1 MPRRSSLSYRD
12 ALRLLAP
19 GSARITET
27 DKVVSAGILGAGAL
41 SHGTALALLGPKNAL
56 MQLVRDA
63 TGNQAGRIRATGG
76 KSYYEL
82 LEASH
87 TVLALS
93 AFFDGFRDEVG
104 PGFDRLE
111 LTDEEK
117 VGMVPAER
125 RHHTLPQEIDGGY
138 FPLPSSVHGM
148 DDTRRD
154 VEAAY
159 VKLYDAT
166 IAFCEGLAAW
176 PSVRRGLD
184 LTSMRSRVVGRA
196 MWHYEDR
203 FDRLAADLP
212 EFGFRMIRQAIEHNL
227 IDNRK
232 LTTEVS
238 ARLDALAQLYRNL
251 DELSGPV
258 AADRP
263 DLLRESLDRLTGS
276 LAAVFRQPLLRIKDV
291 DFHLRLPN
299 VDSGFIS
306 PDFRAAEYGKHTSP
320 EREHWWEDQ
329 PRRGD
334 LVGFLSEYLTDPA
347 SLHRPLLLLGQ
358 PGAGKTLLTRVIAAR
373 LPASRFTAIVVPL
386 RRMSGDTSPTEQIEA
401 AIEQV
406 MDERMRW
413 ADLRR
418 ATQHTTVVVIFDGFD
433 ELVQVTGT
441 AHSQYIDRVAEFQ
454 ETQWDLGYSVI
465 PIITSRILVM
475 DRASVPQ
482 GTVLVRLEDLTDAQ
496 VTAWLTAV
504 NAANEDRPGYRRL
517 SARELLSHGELAR
530 QPLLLTLLAIYYNEH
545 WADRRPGAAISRSD
559 LFTGLLTAFI
569 RRQVSEKAPT
579 ALANH
584 EREAREHQL
593 RRDLAIT
600 AFAMFN
606 RNRELVNR
614 AALRLD
620 LDCFGSGPGDGS
632 RFELGDVLGP
642 EQLVTAAFFVVY
654 GPDDVQ
660 GEDAR
665 RTYEFLHTTIGDF
678 LIAEYVIGALRSLAV
693 LRRHTRSPAGFGYQ
707 LDTGQFRALLSHQPL
722 VKREAV
728 VGFARE
734 LASRHP
740 EELDGIVETIAGLL
754 AEARQRTNLAG
765 VDGYRPAPYDPVRL
779 LAAYTANLVALAAL
793 VSPDGVRHTDLMD
806 EATWVSTV
814 RLWRAGLDE
823 KGQLA
828 MISWLGRDADGRIIA
843 ERRREGRGE
852 TVNVAAEEARL
863 LGDITTYGQLQAGAR
878 TWRGQQP
885 DSFEAGRFHADLVS
899 LATRRWPVPSLHQ
912 LILYDERSYRRLWAR
927 AVESP
932 EAVSSTS
939 ATVLLECLAEDGAQ
953 LPREVVCGLTRVA
966 LSRLP
971 DSPTAPPE
979 LIISCPYLIDEFP
992 ELVDSL
998 GTTDDHAVLHALI
1011 LRHGLHRL
1019 PQRYVPRVRRV
1030 LTDIEDR
1037 LAELPLEDGVVSAEM
1052 AEQFAA
1058 ARVDNR
1064 TALWLLMALSEYAE
1078 LAWPK
1083 IPPKTMHA
1091 LLAHRLP
1098 DEFLDEASLC
1108 RLLLDYLR
1116 AYDRVPAEVSLASAL
1131 DTLRV
1136 LAASDQSD
1144 HTGRTGQIPAAG
1156 AV

>member
-27 DKVVSAGILGAGAL
+27 DKVVNAGILSAGAL
-41 SHGTALALLGPKNAL
+41 SQGAALALLGPKNAL
-56 MQLVRDA
+56 VQLVRDA
-63 TGNQAGRIRATGG
+63 TGNQAGRIRASGG

-111 LTDEEK
+111 LTDAEK
-117 VGMVPAER
+117 VAMVPAER
-125 RHHTLPQEIDGGY
+125 RRHTLPQEIDAGY

-154 VEAAY
+154 IEAAY
-159 VKLYDAT
+159 VTLYDAT
-166 IAFCEGLAAW
+166 IAFCDGLAAW
-176 PSVRRGLD
+176 PAVRRGLD
-184 LTSMRSRVVGRA
+184 LTSLRSRVVARS

-203 FDRLAADLP
+203 FDRLATDLP
-212 EFGFRMIRQAIEHNL
+212 EFGFRMVRQAIEHNL
-227 IDNRK
+227 VDNRK
-232 LTTEVS
+232 LTAEVTE
-238 ARLDALAQLYRNL
+238 RLDALADLSRNL
-251 DELSGPV
+251 AGLAGP
-258 AADRP
+258 AAPDRP
-263 DLLRESLDRLTGS
+263 DRLRESLDRLAGS
-276 LAAVFRQPLLRIKDV
+276 LGAVFRQPLLRIKDI
-291 DFHLRLPN
+291 DFHLRLPT
-299 VDSGFIS
+299 VERGFIS
-306 PDFRAAEYGKHTSP
+306 PDFRVAEYDKRAAP
-320 EREHWWEDQ
+320 ERERWWEEQ
-329 PRRGD
+329 PRSGD
-334 LVGFLSEYLTDPA
+334 LVGFLSDYLTDPA
-347 SLHRPLLLLGQ
+347 SLHRPLLVLGQ

-373 LPASRFTAIVVPL
+373 LPANRFTAIVVPL
-386 RRMSGDTSPTEQIEA
+386 RRMSGDTSPTEQIES
-401 AIEQV
+401 AIEQL
-406 MDERMRW
+406 MDERIRW

-418 ATQHTTVVVIFDGFD
+418 ATSTTTVVVVFDGFD

-454 ETQWDLGYSVI
+454 EAQWDLGYSVI
-465 PIITSRILVM
+465 PVITSRMLVM

-496 VTAWLTAV
+496 VTTWVSAV
-504 NAANEDRPGYRRL
+504 NGANEDRSGYRRL
-517 SARELLSHGELAR
+517 SARDLLSHGELAR
-530 QPLLLTLLAIYYNEH
+530 QPLLLTLLAIYYDEH
-545 WADRRPGAAISRSD
+545 RVEGPPDLGISRSD

-569 RRQVSEKAPT
+569 RRQIGEKAPGD
-579 ALANH
+579 LSQR
-584 EREAREHQL
+584 EREAREHRL

-614 AALRLD
+614 AALRAD
-620 LDCFGSGPGDGS
+620 LGCFGSGSGDGT

-654 GPDDVQ
+654 GPDDLQ

-665 RTYEFLHTTIGDF
+665 RTYEFLHATIGDF
-678 LIAEYVIGALRSLAV
+678 LIAEYVIGSLRELAD
-693 LRRHTRSPAGFGYQ
+693 LRRRTRTPAGFGYQ

-734 LASRHP
+734 LAARHP
-740 EELDGIVETIAGLL
+740 QERAAIVETIAALL
-754 AEARQRTNLAG
+754 AEARQRGNVAG
-765 VDGYRPAPYDPVRL
+765 VDGYRPSPYDPVRL

-806 EATWVSTV
+806 DETWVSTV

-828 MISWLGRDADGRIIA
+828 MISWLGRDADGRITA
-843 ERRREGRGE
+843 ERRRERRGE
-852 TVNVAAEEARL
+852 TVSVAAEEARL

-878 TWRGQQP
+878 TWRGRQP

-912 LILYDERSYRRLWAR
+912 LILYDERSYRRLWER

-932 EAVSSTS
+932 GAVSSTS

-966 LSRLP
+966 LDRLP
-971 DSPTAPPE
+971 RSVTAPPE

-992 ELVDSL
+992 ELLDSI
-998 GTTDDHAVLHALI
+998 GTPEDHAVLHALI
-1011 LRHGLHRL
+1011 LRHGLDRL
-1019 PQRYVPRVRRV
+1019 PARYVPRVRAV
-1030 LTDIEDR
+1030 LADIEGR

-1064 TALWLLMALSEYAE
+1064 TALWLLMALSEYAD
-1078 LAWPK
+1078 LAWRK
-1083 IPPKTMHA
+1083 IRPGTMAA

-1098 DEFLDEASLC
+1098 DEFLDETSLC

-1116 AYDRVPAEVSLASAL
+1116 AHGRVPADVTLPAAL

-1136 LAASDQSD
+1136 LAATDQ
-1144 HTGRTGQIPAAG
+1144 GPAAD

>member
-41 SHGTALALLGPKNAL
+41 SHGAALALLGPKNAL

-63 TGNQAGRIRATGG
+63 TGNQAGRIRSSGG

-104 PGFDRLE
+104 SGFDRLE
-111 LTDEEK
+111 LTDAEK
-117 VGMVPAER
+117 VAMVPVDR
-125 RHHTLPQEIDGGY
+125 RQHTLPQEIDSGY

-154 VEAAY
+154 VKIAY
-159 VKLYDAT
+159 VTLYDAT
-166 IAFCEGLAAW
+166 IAFCDGLAAW
-176 PSVRRGLD
+176 PAVRRGLD
-184 LTSMRSRVVGRA
+184 LTSLRSRVVARS
-196 MWHYEDR
+196 MEHYEDR

-212 EFGFRMIRQAIEHNL
+212 EFGFRMIRQAIEHSL
-227 IDNRK
+227 VDNRK
-232 LTTEVS
+232 LTTEV
-238 ARLDALAQLYRNL
+238 AQRLDALAKLSHNL
-251 DELSGPV
+251 AGLAGP
-258 AADRP
+258 APADRP
-263 DLLRESLDRLTGS
+263 DLLRESLDRLAGS
-276 LAAVFRQPLLRIKDV
+276 LTAVFRQPLLRIKDI
-291 DFHLRLPN
+291 DFHLRLPT
-299 VDSGFIS
+299 VERGFIS
-306 PDFRAAEYGKHTSP
+306 PDFRVAEHGKHAAP
-320 EREHWWEDQ
+320 ERERWWEEQ
-329 PRRGD
+329 PRSGD
-334 LVGFLSEYLTDPA
+334 LVGFLSDYLTDPA

-373 LPASRFTAIVVPL
+373 LPANRFTAIVVPL
-386 RRMSGDTSPTEQIEA
+386 RRMSGDTSPTEQIES
-401 AIEQV
+401 AIEQL
-406 MDERMRW
+406 MDERIRW

-418 ATQHTTVVVIFDGFD
+418 ATSTTTVVVIFDGFD

-441 AHSQYIDRVAEFQ
+441 SHSQYIERVAEFQ
-454 ETQWDLGYSVI
+454 EAQWDLGYSVI
-465 PIITSRILVM
+465 PIITSRVLVM

-496 VTAWLTAV
+496 VTTWVSAV
-504 NAANEDRPGYRRL
+504 NGANEDRSGYRRL
-517 SARELLSHGELAR
+517 SARDLLSHGELAR
-530 QPLLLTLLAIYYNEH
+530 QPLLLTLLAIYYDEH
-545 WADRRPGAAISRSD
+545 RVDRRPDLGISRSD

-569 RRQVSEKAPT
+569 RRQIGEKAPS
-579 ALANH
+579 ALGQH
-584 EREAREHQL
+584 EREAREHRL

-614 AALRLD
+614 AALRAD
-620 LDCFGSGPGDGS
+620 LDCFGSGADGS

-654 GPDDVQ
+654 GPDDLQ

-665 RTYEFLHTTIGDF
+665 RTYEFLHATIGDF
-678 LIAEYVIGALRSLAV
+678 LIAEYVVGSLRELTE
-693 LRRHTRSPAGFGYQ
+693 LRRRTRTPAGFGYQ

-728 VGFARE
+728 VGFAKE
-734 LASRHP
+734 LSSRHP
-740 EELDGIVETIAGLL
+740 QERGAIVETIAALL
-754 AEARQRTNLAG
+754 AEARQRGNLAG
-765 VDGYRPAPYDPVRL
+765 VDGYRPSPYDPVRL

-793 VSPDGVRHTDLMD
+793 VCGDGVPYTDLMD
-806 EATWVSTV
+806 DGTWASTV

-828 MISWLGRDADGRIIA
+828 MISWLRRDADSRITV
-843 ERRREGRGE
+843 ERRRERRGE
-852 TVNVAAEEARL
+852 TASVAAEEARL
-863 LGDITTYGQLQAGAR
+863 LGDITTYGQLEAGAR
-878 TWRGQQP
+878 TWRGRQP
-885 DSFEAGRFHADLVS
+885 DSFEAGSFHADLVS
-899 LATRRWPVPSLHQ
+899 LATRRWPVPSLPQ
-912 LILYDERSYRRLWAR
+912 LILYDERSYRRLWDR
-927 AVESP
+927 AVECP
-932 EAVSSTS
+932 EAVSRTS

-966 LSRLP
+966 LTRLP
-971 DSPTAPPE
+971 RSVTAPPE

-992 ELVDSL
+992 ELLDSI
-998 GTTDDHAVLHALI
+998 GTPDDHAVLHALI
-1011 LRHGLHRL
+1011 LRHGLDRL
-1019 PQRYVPRVRRV
+1019 PRRYVPRVRAV
-1030 LTDIEDR
+1030 LADIEGR

-1064 TALWLLMALSEYAE
+1064 TALWLLMALSEYAD
-1078 LAWPK
+1078 LAWRK
-1083 IPPKTMHA
+1083 IPPRTMA
-1091 LLAHRLP
+1091 DLLAHRLP
-1098 DEFLDEASLC
+1098 DEFLDETGLC

-1116 AYDRVPAEVSLASAL
+1116 AHGRVPARVTLTGAL
-1131 DTLRV
+1131 DTLRA
-1136 LAASDQSD
+1136 LAATDQAPTAD
-1144 HTGRTGQIPAAG
+1144 P
-1156 AV
+1156 V